1 MYPLIAK
8 WTILPGNEKKA
19 TAALKKLAQ
28 DVKKNEPGTL
38 LYMVHTPN
46 FKEKS
51 LPTPPEGEVVFL
63 EIYEDQA
70 AFIKHISGSVFTDFV
85 KNYGNL
91 FLQDFNTPPQVFMT
105 TEVLTH
111 LGGFVRNDLT

>member
-8 WTILPGNEKKA
+8 WTMLPGNETKA
-19 TAALKKLAQ
+19 ITALKKLAQ
-28 DVKKNEPGTL
+28 DVEQNEPGTL

-51 LPTPPEGEVVFL
+51 LPTPAAGEVVFF
-63 EIYEDQA
+63 EIYKDQA
-70 AFIKHISGSVFTDFV
+70 AFMKHITGPIFTTFI

-91 FLQDFNTPPQVFMT
+91 FLQDFNMPSQVFMT
-105 TEVLTH
+105 TEVLSQ
-111 LGGFVRNDLT
+111 LGGFARAGLK